1 MVTAATTTKR
11 KAPAKKKRAK
21 RPSPTLT
28 AKIKK
33 AGEPVPPKG
42 MMGQMTSMAG
52 RMLDVGANTIGVAR
66 TLKSASVVAKAL
78 RGGHPLEAASEVL
91 KAVLPSGENNPG
103 ALAKTG
109 AALRGMREA
118 AGLTIDEVG
127 AAINLKDPAVIE
139 ALESGVIALPFE
151 LILRLAAVL
160 GRNDPIGFVMEFT
173 RASNPEIWRLL
184 EVLGFGKLLIQ
195 GAREREFANIY
206 RGSDEARK
214 LDDTE
219 FASLLAFTRS
229 AFELA
234 LTFRQQQQKDK

>member
-1 MVTAATTTKR
+1 MVTSAPVKK
-11 KAPAKKKRAK
+11 KAPVKRKKRAK
-21 RPSPTLT
+21 PTLT
-28 AKIKK
+28 AKIEK
-33 AGEPVPPKG
+33 AGEPLPPQS
-42 MMGQMTSMAG
+42 MVGQMTSMAG
-52 RMLDVGANTIGVAR
+52 RMIDVGATTMGVAR
-66 TLKSASVVAKAL
+66 TLRSATVVAKAL

-91 KAVLPSGENNPG
+91 KAVRPG
-103 ALAKTG
+103 SEQGRGTWAKTG

-127 AAINLKDPAVIE
+127 NAINLKDPAVIE
-139 ALESGVIALPFE
+139 ALEEGVIALPFE

-184 EVLGFGKLLIQ
+184 EVIGFGKLLIQ

-214 LDDTE
+214 LNDKE
-219 FASLLAFTRS
+219 FATLVTFTRS

-234 LTFRQQQQKDK
+234 MTFRKQQAPVK